1 MKSEVYSWRVS
12 ADLKAALEAEARH
25 RNMSVSG
32 LLDKIAR
39 EWIKGHQ
46 KERLDDETEQRRLH
60 AEVAKFAG
68 ALSIGRGP
76 YTNERVRKII
86 GEHLARKYGRKL
98 PR

>member
-1 MKSEVYSWRVS
+1 MKTEVYSWRLS
-12 ADLKAALEAEARH
+12 ADLKEALEAEAR
-25 RNMSVSG
+25 RQDISVSA

-39 EWIKGHQ
+39 EWVKKHQ
-46 KERLDDETEQRRLH
+46 KERLDDEAEQRRLH